1 MNLSAY
7 EPSLRPP
14 MDSLIDMKFIVEDCR
29 FTDKW
34 IYKLISL
41 EKFPRPIKIGRM
53 SRWRAADYYSW
64 RDQLIESS
72 EQQYEKM
79 RVKAKKMQN
88 KALN

>member
-1 MNLSAY
+1 MNLSSYA
-7 EPSLRPP
+7 PSLRPP

-64 RDQLIESS
+64 RDQQETDSAQKYEGMR
-72 EQQYEKM
+72 EQ
-79 RVKAKKMQN
+79 AKKMQR
-88 KALN
+88 KH